1 MLLSGSFSL
10 SALQEQG
17 MTLKKAQRRIMDI
30 LNTLGLSNTVMRL
43 IERRSHQDKI
53 LFWVLVAVT
62 LILFWGIWRLFH

>member
-1 MLLSGSFSL
+1 
-10 SALQEQG
+10 
-17 MTLKKAQRRIMDI
+17 MTLKKAQRRIMDV

-62 LILFWGIWRLFH
+62 LILFWGIWRFFH